1 MPVSN
6 DDVKNASGLTANETK
21 NLKERSPEP
30 HEQKI
35 IEGIKEVR
43 ASRCSGGSACTDYA
57 L

>member
-21 NLKERSPEP
+21 SLKERSPEP

-43 ASRCSGGSACTDYA
+43 KSCCPAQFAS
-57 L
+57 